1 MNPGWREGRFQ
12 RIPPADDLQIRMK
25 NDAAQAGIQ
34 DAAAKIRVR
43 LGAVI
48 AGIETAEP
56 PENIRADQQ
65 EGSGSRIHRHGHLHI
80 VIGKGV
86 GLIPLAED
94 AAEAV
99 EHGAQHGT
107 DGKLP
112 AGEEQFLALLG
123 EKAGREDGDVG
134 MGIHIHDH
142 LAQEARMKGYI
153 RIQQEMI
160 AALEMGQDRVMRAG
174 KAHVLLLGQNN
185 QPREGPFQ
193 PLRRHLLRRVVAEK
207 DGHLQIR
214 ILNAAEGVIHLVPAA
229 AYYKTGGKDRRHEE
243 EPPFP
248 AVSVICSPYFTG
260 KRGLCKG
267 KRRLWKES
275 HWQKA
280 LFDDILGR
288 YGGKAAD
295 LKGKKVLKLSKFA
308 VFVDLENCGAKVPTL
323 KSILEKVKIRGD
335 ILLGK
340 VYGYT
345 DKFDDLKEVLLS
357 NTFTVVPS
365 LRYGISQK
373 NNADIQLVIDA
384 LQVAYENELID
395 SFCIVSGDSDYV
407 PLVGRLKSMGKFVL
421 GISRSEAASNI
432 FINACNEFQFLE
444 SVGKRN
450 VEKPR
455 KQKTGI
461 TNEEMA
467 DESELNKLLTTVLEE
482 QTDRDE
488 IYASELKGTLLRL
501 RPDFNEK
508 AYGCATFYKLLMKLA
523 NRFGDL
529 RVHNDN
535 FDVMVGL
542 SNSGDNT
549 EAIPQLTRENWK
561 EAFAAQIKAYKE
573 GGFERV
579 NPSILKADIITAYPD
594 FNERAIGFK
603 RFSDVMKQLEK
614 DGLVIVEM
622 DEQNT
627 MLIKLL

>member
-1 MNPGWREGRFQ
+1 M
-12 RIPPADDLQIRMK
+12 
-25 NDAAQAGIQ
+25 
-34 DAAAKIRVR
+34 
-43 LGAVI
+43 
-48 AGIETAEP
+48 
-56 PENIRADQQ
+56 
-65 EGSGSRIHRHGHLHI
+65 
-80 VIGKGV
+80 
-86 GLIPLAED
+86 
-94 AAEAV
+94 
-99 EHGAQHGT
+99 
-107 DGKLP
+107 
-112 AGEEQFLALLG
+112 
-123 EKAGREDGDVG
+123 
-134 MGIHIHDH
+134 
-142 LAQEARMKGYI
+142 
-153 RIQQEMI
+153 
-160 AALEMGQDRVMRAG
+160 
-174 KAHVLLLGQNN
+174 
-185 QPREGPFQ
+185 
-193 PLRRHLLRRVVAEK
+193 
-207 DGHLQIR
+207 
-214 ILNAAEGVIHLVPAA
+214 
-229 AYYKTGGKDRRHEE
+229 
-243 EPPFP
+243 
-248 AVSVICSPYFTG
+248 
-260 KRGLCKG
+260 
-267 KRRLWKES
+267 
-275 HWQKA
+275 
-280 LFDDILGR
+280 R
-288 YGGKAAD
+288 YGGAVSRPD
-295 LKGKKVLKLSKFA
+295 LIWKRVLSLSRFA
-308 VFVDLENCGAKVPTL
+308 VFVDLENCGAKVGTL

-384 LQVAYENELID
+384 LEVAYKNDLID

-450 VEKPR
+450 VEKPK
-455 KQKTGI
+455 KQKVAAAS
-461 TNEEMA
+461 EEMA

-482 QTDRDE
+482 QDNDE

-508 AYGCATFYKLLMKLA
+508 AYGCATFYKLLMKLS

-529 RVHNDN
+529 RVHNDH

-542 SNSGDNT
+542 NNT
-549 EAIPQLTRENWK
+549 SDSADSIPQLTRDNWK
-561 EAFAAQIKAYKE
+561 EAFAAQIQAYKE
-573 GGFERV
+573 GGFDRV

-622 DEQNT
+622 DEQKT